1 MNPDAKALRSA
12 PRALRVYRVVTND
25 EIWVGES
32 LLSFDGRVLEV
43 FGYQGQ
49 DSVRYHAGNLL
60 VDVGEPDK
68 KGNRIV
74 QLKPRTKGVGCAL
87 GISMQDWA
95 HAAPLLERIQ
105 AVATEQD
112 GARPN

>member
-1 MNPDAKALRSA
+1 MGG
-12 PRALRVYRVVTND
+12 ND
-25 EIWVGES
+25 EVWVDEI

-60 VDVGEPDK
+60 VDVGDPDK
-68 KGNRIV
+68 KGKRIV

-87 GISMQDWA
+87 GISTEDWA
-95 HAAPLLERIQ
+95 RAAPLLERAQ
-105 AVATEQD
+105 AAAAEQ
-112 GARPN
+112 GGGPIS

>member
-1 MNPDAKALRSA
+1 MTA
-12 PRALRVYRVVTND
+12 ND
-25 EIWVGES
+25 EVWVGES

-49 DSVRYHAGNLL
+49 DSVRYHAENLL

-68 KGNRIV
+68 KGKRVV

-87 GISMQDWA
+87 GISAEDWA
-95 HAAPLLERIQ
+95 HVAPLLKRIHK
-105 AVATEQD
+105 AS
-112 GARPN
+112 G